1 MKKAKEQS
9 DLAKT
14 DDEKE
19 VAAKYQRLDHEVK
32 HSCKEDEKDWLEQ
45 K

>member
-9 DLAKT
+9 DLART

-19 VAAKYQRLDHEVK
+19 EAAKYLDREVK
-32 HSCKEDEKDWLEQ
+32 HSCKEDKKNWLEQ

>member
-9 DLAKT
+9 DLART

-19 VAAKYQRLDHEVK
+19 AAAKYQRLDREVK
-32 HSCKEDEKDWLEQ
+32 HSCTEDKKD
-45 K
+45 